1 VNTKKAVLADL
12 NCQAAFNLL
21 SGGLMLTTDEKM
33 LDSQQI
39 APLLP
44 DNIGTTQSSGLNHL
58 SGCPDNLSV
67 AVRV

>member
-1 VNTKKAVLADL
+1 
-12 NCQAAFNLL
+12 
-21 SGGLMLTTDEKM
+21 MMTTDEKM